1 MWTETPLCCTSSSYN
16 RFFVQGDMKIMYY
29 ELIKMLIAYEK
40 QSPAGGGAKA
50 ANKELFG
57 RLQMYLNQ
65 RFLEDVDTLKRR
77 TTSSPPSPSP
87 GGKDKDVMKK
97 VGKSQEVI
105 QDNNS
110 LEARLKKLEE
120 NQLKL
125 QATNKELKETNFLI
139 MEKLTA
145 SLKFH
150 QDPNGFQVKTVSPFK
165 ATN

>member
-1 MWTETPLCCTSSSYN
+1 
-16 RFFVQGDMKIMYY
+16 MKIMYY

-40 QSPAGGGAKA
+40 QSPAGCGTKA
-50 ANKELFG
+50 SNKELFG

-77 TTSSPPSPSP
+77 TTSSPSPSP

-97 VGKSQEVI
+97 VGKSTEVI

-125 QATNKELKETNFLI
+125 QATNKEL
-139 MEKLTA
+139 
-145 SLKFH
+145 
-150 QDPNGFQVKTVSPFK
+150 
-165 ATN
+165 

>member
-1 MWTETPLCCTSSSYN
+1 
-16 RFFVQGDMKIMYY
+16 MYY

-40 QSPAGGGAKA
+40 QSSAGGGAKA

-77 TTSSPPSPSP
+77 TTSSPSPSP
-87 GGKDKDVMKK
+87 GGKDKDAMKK
-97 VGKSQEVI
+97 DGKSQEVI

-150 QDPNGFQVKTVSPFK
+150 QDPNGFQVKTVSPVR

>member
-1 MWTETPLCCTSSSYN
+1 
-16 RFFVQGDMKIMYY
+16 
-29 ELIKMLIAYEK
+29 
-40 QSPAGGGAKA
+40 
-50 ANKELFG
+50 
-57 RLQMYLNQ
+57 MYLNQ

-77 TTSSPPSPSP
+77 TTSSPSPSPSPSP
-87 GGKDKDVMKK
+87 GGKNKDAMKK
-97 VGKSQEVI
+97 VSKSQEVI

>member
-1 MWTETPLCCTSSSYN
+1 MHCTSSCYYN
-16 RFFVQGDMKIMYY
+16 RFCLQGDMKIMYY

-77 TTSSPPSPSP
+77 TTSPPPSPSP
-87 GGKDKDVMKK
+87 GGRDKDVMRK

-145 SLKFH
+145 SLKLN
-150 QDPNGFQVKTVSPFK
+150 QDPNGLQVRTVSPLK

>member
-1 MWTETPLCCTSSSYN
+1 
-16 RFFVQGDMKIMYY
+16 MKIMYY

-40 QSPAGGGAKA
+40 QSSAGGGAKA

-77 TTSSPPSPSP
+77 TTSSPSPSP
-87 GGKDKDVMKK
+87 GGKEKDVMKK

>member
-1 MWTETPLCCTSSSYN
+1 
-16 RFFVQGDMKIMYY
+16 MYY

-40 QSPAGGGAKA
+40 QSPAGGGTKA

-77 TTSSPPSPSP
+77 TTSSPSPSP

-97 VGKSQEVI
+97 DGKSQEVI